1 MRTKLAL
8 LLAAGGLSLSAYAA
22 AAAAQPMPAFAD
34 GYYAGTPYF
43 DQSACWA
50 DGWAGTFDYP
60 YCGWYDGFFYP
71 GSGRY
76 VYDHQ
81 RRPHVWTPSQQN
93 HWAAQGPRLGNGMHS
108 PGPVGVPGGRGF
120 GPGPARTGGGFGGMR
135 GGGFGAGGS
144 FGGHGGGFGGGFG
157 GGRGA
162 GGGFGGGRG
171 GGGGFGGGHGSGGGH
186 SGR

>member
-8 LLAAGGLSLSAYAA
+8 LLAAGGLSLSAYAG
-22 AAAAQPMPAFAD
+22 AAAAQPMPAFAG
-34 GYYAGTPYF
+34 GYYAGTPYY

-50 DGWAGTFDYP
+50 DGWAGTLDYP

-81 RRPHVWTPSQQN
+81 RQPHVWTPSQQN
-93 HWAAQGPRLGNGMHS
+93 HWAGQGPTLGNGMHS
-108 PGPVGVPGGRGF
+108 PGPVGITGGRGF
-120 GPGPARTGGGFGGMR
+120 DPGPARTGGGFGGMR
-135 GGGFGAGGS
+135 NGGLGGFGGHGGS
-144 FGGHGGGFGGGFG
+144 FGGGFGSGRSAGGGFG

-162 GGGFGGGRG
+162 GGGFGGG
-171 GGGGFGGGHGSGGGH
+171 HGSGGGH